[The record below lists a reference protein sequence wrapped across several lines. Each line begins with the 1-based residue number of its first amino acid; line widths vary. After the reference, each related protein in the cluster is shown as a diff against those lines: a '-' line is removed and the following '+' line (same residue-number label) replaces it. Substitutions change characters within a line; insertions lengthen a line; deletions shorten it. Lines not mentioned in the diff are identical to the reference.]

1 MKNLLKK
8 WILIAQLQDLDS
20 EYGSRSSLAIWI
32 RIYPDLD
39 PVLQHWLYRYLCYFH
54 LGHVVGRLLCA
65 RQDNAAAAPPP
76 LGRGLHGLGHLGRD
90 RLGKHTIEEL
100 VA

>member
-32 RIYPDLD
+32 QIYPDLD
-39 PVLQHWLYRYLCYFH
+39 PDLP
-54 LGHVVGRLLCA
+54 GSGS
-65 RQDNAAAAPPP
+65 
-76 LGRGLHGLGHLGRD
+76 GS
-90 RLGKHTIEEL
+90 TTL
-100 VA
+100 VI